1 MRQHFGNVFMG
12 LLCKNAEVS
21 ARVKG
26 QSAYSNNM
34 NDLTNVF
41 ISQCVEQK

>member
-1 MRQHFGNVFMG
+1 MD
-12 LLCKNAEVS
+12 LICKNAEVS

-26 QSAYSNNM
+26 QSAYNNGF

-41 ISQCVEQK
+41 ISKRVERK